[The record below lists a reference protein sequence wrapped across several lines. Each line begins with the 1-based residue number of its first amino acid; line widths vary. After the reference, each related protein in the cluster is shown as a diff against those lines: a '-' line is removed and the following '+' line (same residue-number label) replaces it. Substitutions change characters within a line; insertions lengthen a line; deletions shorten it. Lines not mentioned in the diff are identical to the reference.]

1 MKKKNTN
8 VTPPGKGLKRAARSM
23 LLRAF
28 IALMCL
34 IHFSA
39 LYAQNNGFTI
49 RLQNVTLEK
58 VFDQIKA
65 HSSYTFF
72 YEHEGVAKTKN
83 VSIDVKNASIEEVMK
98 QALKTTIYTYQIVD
112 KVIVIKL
119 AKVEKKE
126 KTVSQGAEEQVFT
139 VSGRVNDKDGN
150 PLPGV
155 NVIIKTIMKG
165 TVTDSKGK
173 YSIEAPAGATLI
185 FSFMGYTRKEIAV
198 GNKTVINVTLLEE
211 IAELKEITFNAGYY
225 NVKERE
231 KTGSIEKVEAKT
243 IAQQPISNP
252 IEALTGRMPGVQI
265 TPTQGLAGAPF
276 TVRVRGQNSIA
287 AGNDPLY
294 IIDGVPFDSKSMTT
308 NSVSQTFRGDLSPFS
323 LINPSDIES
332 IEVLKDADAT
342 AIYGSRGA
350 NGVLLITTKKGKEG
364 KTRFNISYNT
374 SAAKITKFHTLLT
387 TEQYIESRKEAY
399 ANDGVAEENIR
410 ELAVN
415 GTWPADR
422 YTDWQKLLL
431 GNTARIHD
439 FQASVSSGNS
449 NTQILL
455 SAGYRTETSVVIGDN
470 MDKRGSILAKAN
482 HTSLDNRFKIAFS
495 VNLGMQDG
503 ALPVY
508 TQSLGY
514 AAATLAPNAPLP
526 YNEDGS
532 LHIETGFTNPLT
544 TAVSKYSHERYSLL
558 SNTVIS
564 YQILPHLE
572 FKANLGYTGTE
583 LEDYSAYPATLRYPG
598 SPSADSKYSSVTR
611 NNASRRTWT
620 IEPQIN
626 WEQSIY
632 KGKLTFLIGSTFESQ
647 VDKQLL
653 TRGYGFPS
661 DELLSNISA
670 ASTKYIN
677 GDDKKQYR
685 YQALFARLNYNWEGK
700 YIVNITGRRD
710 GSSRFGSNK
719 KYANFGAAGAAWI
732 FSKETFIKE
741 KLPFISFGK
750 LRGSYG
756 SSGNDQIG
764 DYEFMDT
771 YTISGTD
778 YDGVIGFTPT
788 RLFNPLFAWEVNKKL
803 EFSLEMGLLNDHI
816 QVTANYFRNMSTN
829 QLVGIPMPATTG
841 FTSLRANLNAKVKN
855 TGLELQL
862 NTVNFR
868 KEHFN
873 WTTSFNITF
882 PKNVLVEFPDLEGST
897 YANTY
902 IIGKSLNIKKLY
914 HNLGVNPETGI
925 YEFEDYNNDGVI
937 SSGNDKKYIQDF
949 STKYYGGLANHLSYR
964 NLELDFFFQFSQKT
978 AYNYV
983 AQIYTSGN
991 QPALTLE
998 NRWHKPGDQAFLQRY
1013 TAGGNSAAQTA
1024 ADRFYSSNNAYA
1036 DASYIRLKNLSI
1048 AYTIPESI
1056 LKIMKCSIYLQG
1068 QDLLT
1073 FTKYKGPDPE
1083 QPGQQ
1088 IGMIKRVNF
1097 GVQFN
1102 F

>member
-1 MKKKNTN
+1 MKFKLQNPSFFKT
-8 VTPPGKGLKRAARSM
+8 GWGLKQAMRILKISLVLVLATC
-23 LLRAF
+23 F
-28 IALMCL
+28 QV
-34 IHFSA
+34 SA
-39 LYAQNNGFTI
+39 KSYAQMVSINAFGVSLEKICMEIHQQTGYNFFYKDDCISAAKKVTVN
-49 RLQNVTLEK
+49 LQNAPLTDALDACLKGQPISYKITGKTIVLTTK
-58 VFDQIKA
+58 KADNDQQPVKLIKGKI
-65 HSSYTFF
+65 SDS
-72 YEHEGVAKTKN
+72 K
-83 VSIDVKNASIEEVMK
+83 
-98 QALKTTIYTYQIVD
+98 
-112 KVIVIKL
+112 
-119 AKVEKKE
+119 
-126 KTVSQGAEEQVFT
+126 
-139 VSGRVNDKDGN
+139 GN
-150 PLPGV
+150 PLSGA
-155 NVIIKTIMKG
+155 NVLIKG
-165 TVTDSKGK
+165 TIRGTIADSEGN
-173 YSIEAPAGATLI
+173 YIIEVSEKAILV
-185 FSFMGYTRKEIAV
+185 FSFMGYQKKEVAV
-198 GNKTVINVTLLEE
+198 GIRNEINVTLQEE
-211 IAELKEITFNAGYY
+211 IAELKELTFNAGYY

-231 KTGSIEKVEAKT
+231 KTGSIEKVDSKT

-265 TPTQGLAGAPF
+265 TPSQGLAGAGF

-287 AGNDPLY
+287 AGNEPLY
-294 IIDGVPFDSKSMTT
+294 IIDGVPYDSKSMTT
-308 NSVSQTFRGDLSPFS
+308 SSVSQTFRGDLSPFS

-364 KTRFNISYNT
+364 KARFNISYNT

-399 ANDGVAEENIR
+399 ANDGVAEANIKER
-410 ELAVN
+410 AVN

-431 GNTARIHD
+431 GNTARIND

-455 SAGYRTETSVVIGDN
+455 SASYRTETSVVVGDN

-482 HTSLDNRFKIAFS
+482 HTSTDERFKIAFS
-495 VNLGMQDG
+495 ASYTMQNG

-514 AAATLAPNAPLP
+514 AAVSLQPNAPLP
-526 YNEDGS
+526 YKEDGS
-532 LHIETGFTNPLT
+532 LNFETGFTNPL
-544 TAVSKYSHERYSLL
+544 AEASCKYSHERYSLL

-564 YQILPHLE
+564 YQIIPHLE

-583 LEDYSAYPATLRYPG
+583 LEDYSAYPDTYRYPA
-598 SPSADSKYSSVTR
+598 SYSDSKYSSVTR
-611 NNASRRTWT
+611 NNASRRSWT
-620 IEPQIN
+620 VEPQIN
-626 WEQSIY
+626 WEQSIN
-632 KGKLTFLIGSTFESQ
+632 KGKLIFLIGSTFESQ
-647 VDKQLL
+647 VNKQLL
-653 TRGYGFPS
+653 TSGYGFPS
-661 DELLSNISA
+661 DELLNNLSA

-677 GDDKKQYR
+677 GDDKKQYK

-719 KYANFGAAGAAWI
+719 KYANFGAFGAAWI
-732 FSKETFIKE
+732 FSKEPFIKE

-750 LRGSYG
+750 FRGSYG

-771 YTISGTD
+771 YTISSKD

-803 EFSLEMGLLNDHI
+803 EFSLEMGLLNDHL
-816 QVTANYFRNMSTN
+816 QVTTTYFRNMSTN

-841 FTSLRANLNAKVKN
+841 FTSLRANLDAKVKN
-855 TGLELQL
+855 TGLEIQL

-868 KEHFN
+868 KKHFN

-882 PKNVLVEFPDLEGST
+882 PKNELVEFPDLEGST

-902 IIGKSLNIKKLY
+902 VIGKSLNIKKLY

-937 SSGNDKKYIQDF
+937 SSGNDKKFIIDF
-949 STKYYGGLANHLSYR
+949 STKFYGGLANHLSYK
-964 NLELDFFFQFSQKT
+964 NWDLDFFFQFSQKT
-978 AYNYV
+978 TYNYAV
-983 AQIYTSGN
+983 QIYTSGN
-991 QPALTLE
+991 QSTLTLE
-998 NRWHKPGDQAFLQRY
+998 NRWHKPGDEAYLQRY
-1013 TAGGNSAAQTA
+1013 TTGKNSAAQTA
-1024 ADRFYSSNNAYA
+1024 ADRLYSSNEAYA
-1036 DASYIRLKNLSI
+1036 DASYVRLKNLSI

-1056 LKIMKCSIYLQG
+1056 LKRMKCSLYLQG